1 MRVMV
6 TTTLSLLLG
15 ALLFAP
21 RAALA
26 LDPVNKTFLSGEAI
40 HGYDPVAYFTQ
51 GRPVEGK
58 DEFKYQWQGAAWLFA
73 SKQDLDAFA
82 ANPAKYAPQFGGYC
96 AWAVSQNDTA
106 DIDPNA
112 WKIVNGKLYL
122 NYDKDIQKKWELNQA
137 ANIAA
142 GEKNWPS
149 LLKQ

>member
-1 MRVMV
+1 MRVMLTV
-6 TTTLSLLLG
+6 TLSLLLG
-15 ALLFAP
+15 VLTLGSRP
-21 RAALA
+21 ALA

-58 DEFKYQWQGAAWLFA
+58 DEFKYQWQGATWLFA

-122 NYDKDIQKKWELNQA
+122 NYDKDIQKKWEANQA
-137 ANIAA
+137 ANITA
-142 GEKNWPS
+142 GEKNWPG

>member
-1 MRVMV
+1 MRAL
-6 TTTLSLLLG
+6 TTTLFGLLLG
-15 ALLFAP
+15 MLTLGARP
-21 RAALA
+21 ALA
-26 LDPVNKTFLSGEAI
+26 LDPINKTFLSGEAI
-40 HGYDPVAYFTQ
+40 HGYDPVAYFLQ

-58 DEFKYQWQGAAWLFA
+58 DELHFTWQGATWLFA
-73 SKQDLDAFA
+73 SKADLDAFA

-122 NYDKDIQKKWELNQA
+122 NYDKDIQKKWEANQA

-142 GEKNWPS
+142 GEANWPG
-149 LLKQ
+149 LLKR